1 MNVTLK
7 DFPTDLHSRLKSLA
21 EGSGRSLNRQIIYLL
36 DAATSPRKVDDSDL
50 LHRIKA
56 NRQGIDGRIDHEFLE
71 QAISDG
77 RA

>member
-7 DFPTDLHSRLKSLA
+7 EFPPELHSRLKTLA
-21 EGSGRSLNRQIIYLL
+21 EGSGRSLNRQIIHLL
-36 DAATSPRKVDDSDL
+36 DVATAPQKVDDTDL

-56 NRQGIDGRIDHEFLE
+56 NRERIRGRIDQEVLD
-71 QAISDG
+71 QARIDR

>member
-7 DFPTDLHSRLKSLA
+7 DFPVDLHARLKSLA

-36 DAATSPRKVDDSDL
+36 DAATSPQKVDDSDL
-50 LHRIKA
+50 LYRIKA
-56 NRQGIDGRIDHEFLE
+56 NRQRIGGRIDQKFLE
-71 QAISDG
+71 QAVSEG

>member
-7 DFPTDLHSRLKSLA
+7 EFPPDLHSRLKSLA
-21 EGSGRSLNRQIIYLL
+21 EESGRSLNRQIVYLL
-36 DAATSPRKVDDSDL
+36 DASTSPRKVDDSDL

-56 NRQGIDGRIDHEFLE
+56 NRQRIGGRIDMKFLE

>member
-7 DFPTDLHSRLKSLA
+7 DFPPDLHSRLKSLA
-21 EGSGRSLNRQIIYLL
+21 EGSGRSLNRQIIHLL
-36 DAATSPRKVDDSDL
+36 DVATSPRKADDSDL

-56 NRQGIDGRIDHEFLE
+56 NRRRIGGGIDRDFLE
-71 QAISDG
+71 QAIADG